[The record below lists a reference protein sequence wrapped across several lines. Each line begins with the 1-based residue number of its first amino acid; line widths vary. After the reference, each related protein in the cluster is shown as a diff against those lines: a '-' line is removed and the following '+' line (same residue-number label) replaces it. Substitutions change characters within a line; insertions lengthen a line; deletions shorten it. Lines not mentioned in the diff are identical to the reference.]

1 MAGRSAPFHFLL
13 DILRQT
19 SLAIEDYGIARGAIL
34 GGGGFNQ
41 IQWLVALLP
50 FIFCLTSLG
59 KQVWQLK
66 IMGLRG
72 ARSLEGGFNQ
82 IQWLVALLPFIFC
95 LTSLGKQVWQL
106 KIMGL
111 RGARSLEGRLQPN
124 SMAGR
129 CAPFHFLFDILRQTS
144 LAIEDYG
151 IARGAILGGEASTKF
166 NGRSLRSLSFFVGH
180 P

>member
-72 ARSLEGGFNQ
+72 ARSLEG
-82 IQWLVALLPFIFC
+82 
-95 LTSLGKQVWQL
+95 
-106 KIMGL
+106 
-111 RGARSLEGRLQPN
+111 RLQPN

-129 CAPFHFLFDILRQTS
+129 SAPFHFLFDILRQTS

-166 NGRSLRSLSFFVGH
+166 NGRSLRSLSFFV
-180 P
+180 